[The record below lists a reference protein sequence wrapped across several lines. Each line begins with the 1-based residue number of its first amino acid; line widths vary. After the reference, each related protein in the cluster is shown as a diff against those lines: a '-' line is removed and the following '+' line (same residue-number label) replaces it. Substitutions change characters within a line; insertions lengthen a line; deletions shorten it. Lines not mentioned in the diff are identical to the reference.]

1 MARLMKSWRG
11 TSALAE
17 DALRALGRASSGPAW
32 SGPACFG
39 LAVLSALSPT
49 AASAQPERRE
59 RAAFEY
65 ARRRTISEGTGSLE
79 GYTEVRV
86 ESGTYALETLT
97 SQSGART
104 MFVDVERSWRDQS
117 GAACRAGTN
126 RARAEVDLETR
137 LYRGP
142 TELEAGPS
150 EGAGVWLWAPPTVA
164 AGATLRV
171 LDHEPEAERGAV
183 LDVGN
188 ATVPAILAEVSGEG
202 TREAPAGFAGDAGLF
217 RTRWS
222 LSLWFD
228 ERTGHILRSER
239 WEVAESEIAGFEEH
253 DVLWVTDAPYLPERA
268 QSAALP
274 THDCALETTPRAPT
288 FVRLGVP
295 IGALSIM
302 LAALVVARRRAS
314 EERR

>member
-1 MARLMKSWRG
+1 VKGAHQGRALASFRARQP
-11 TSALAE
+11 LAE
-17 DALRALGRASSGPAW
+17 DRDRGDATLGRA
-32 SGPACFG
+32 
-39 LAVLSALSPT
+39 
-49 AASAQPERRE
+49 RR
-59 RAAFEY
+59 RAAAQLRE
-65 ARRRTISEGTGSLE
+65 L
-79 GYTEVRV
+79 V
-86 ESGTYALETLT
+86 
-97 SQSGART
+97 GAQR
-104 MFVDVERSWRDQS
+104 
-117 GAACRAGTN
+117 
-126 RARAEVDLETR
+126 
-137 LYRGP
+137 
-142 TELEAGPS
+142 
-150 EGAGVWLWAPPTVA
+150 A